1 MGAGEI
7 RGQADCEQLLGAAL
21 TLKPRVLVFPSK
33 SRPRKNILCRISPA
47 PWHNLR
53 QHLQVLGA
61 NLCVKF

>member
-33 SRPRKNILCRISPA
+33 SRPRKNILC
-47 PWHNLR
+47 
-53 QHLQVLGA
+53 
-61 NLCVKF
+61 